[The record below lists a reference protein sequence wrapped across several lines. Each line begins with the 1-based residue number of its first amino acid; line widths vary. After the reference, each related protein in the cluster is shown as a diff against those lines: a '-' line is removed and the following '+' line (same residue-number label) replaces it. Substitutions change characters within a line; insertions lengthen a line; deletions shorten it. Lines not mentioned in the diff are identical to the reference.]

1 MKTKGSRRPLRVIP
15 MAPSE
20 PDWDFEVGYAAYMA
34 AVGDELDRTDTRCA
48 ARTILHYRHLATKH
62 TPPPGKIAVHLTEAQ
77 AEALV
82 SILGQEEW
90 PEEHVGPIQEAAY
103 TALDKNKETH

>member
-1 MKTKGSRRPLRVIP
+1 
-15 MAPSE
+15 MATTE
-20 PDWDFEVGYAAYMA
+20 LDWEFETGYALTMA
-34 AVGDELDRTDTRCA
+34 GLGSALDQTDTRRA
-48 ARTILHYRHLATKH
+48 VRTLKHYRNLATKH

-90 PEEHVGPIQEAAY
+90 PEEHIGPIQEAVY
-103 TALDKNKETH
+103 TALDKNQENH